1 MLDKKRSFTITIWR
15 TGTTER
21 RITVNYTLRALV
33 GYLGRQCLV
42 AFWLLFLGFYCAT
55 LWHFI
60 KYQDTFSGITWLGMT
75 IVFNRGKQ

>member
-15 TGTTER
+15 TSTTER
-21 RITVNYTLRALV
+21 RITVNYTIRALA
-33 GYLGRQCLV
+33 GYLVQGCLL
-42 AFWLLFLGFYCAT
+42 AFWLLFLWCYCAT

-60 KYQDTFSGITWLGMT
+60 KYQDTFSGIAWLGMM